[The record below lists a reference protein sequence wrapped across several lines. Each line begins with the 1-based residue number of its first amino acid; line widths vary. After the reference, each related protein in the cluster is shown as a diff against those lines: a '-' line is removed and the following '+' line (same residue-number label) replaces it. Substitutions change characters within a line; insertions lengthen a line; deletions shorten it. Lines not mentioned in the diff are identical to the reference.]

1 MFGISCKYNAVRSI
15 YLFQVFYIIESCP
28 QTSVHACGN
37 NGCVAFSASNC
48 IRDAVF
54 GKNNPSLLGLLPLI
68 SAATA
73 VATVCPRN
81 SIARPAPGSSLEKR
95 AVNWPLKDIQ
105 LNHHLCISGPATEF
119 TLFMSCIQRFTFQTK
134 TRCHLQRPPS
144 SSLSLL
150 RRPRRSWTT

>member
-1 MFGISCKYNAVRSI
+1 MFWISYKYTVRSI
-15 YLFQVFYIIESCP
+15 YLFQVFYVEKSCP
-28 QTSVHACGN
+28 RTSVHACGN
-37 NGCVAFSASNC
+37 NDCVAFSASNC

-73 VATVCPRN
+73 VATVCSRN
-81 SIARPAPGSSLEKR
+81 SIVRPAPARVYKKR
-95 AVNWPLKDIQ
+95 AVNRLLKDIQ
-105 LNHHLCISGPATEF
+105 LNHHLCIYKPATEL
-119 TLFMSCIQRFTFQTK
+119 TLFMSCIQMFTFQTK

-144 SSLSLL
+144 LSLSLL